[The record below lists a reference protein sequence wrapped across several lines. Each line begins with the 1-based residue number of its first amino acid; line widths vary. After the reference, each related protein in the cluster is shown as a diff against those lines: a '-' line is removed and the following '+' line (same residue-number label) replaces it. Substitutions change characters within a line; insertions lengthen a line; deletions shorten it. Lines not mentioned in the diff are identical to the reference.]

1 MIWNENGEGILFFY
15 FESDELKFNDFNSLE
30 LSQHQERMREFDRK

>member
-1 MIWNENGEGILFFY
+1 MVKVSYFFT
-15 FESDELKFNDFNSLE
+15 SKVDELKFNDFNSRE